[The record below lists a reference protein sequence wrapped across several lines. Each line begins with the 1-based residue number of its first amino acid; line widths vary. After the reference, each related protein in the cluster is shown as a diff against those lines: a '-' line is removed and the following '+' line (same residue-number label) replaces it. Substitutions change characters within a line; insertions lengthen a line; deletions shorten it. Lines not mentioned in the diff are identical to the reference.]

1 MDSGHLNRGK
11 KQCKKPLMGTLIT
24 GRVIR
29 VGRLIGDQL
38 IISNYNNNF
47 FKIIQL

>member
-1 MDSGHLNRGK
+1 
-11 KQCKKPLMGTLIT
+11 MGALIT
-24 GRVIR
+24 GRVTR

-38 IISNYNNNF
+38 IISNYNNYF

>member
-1 MDSGHLNRGK
+1 
-11 KQCKKPLMGTLIT
+11 MGALIT

-29 VGRLIGDQL
+29 VGHLIGDQL